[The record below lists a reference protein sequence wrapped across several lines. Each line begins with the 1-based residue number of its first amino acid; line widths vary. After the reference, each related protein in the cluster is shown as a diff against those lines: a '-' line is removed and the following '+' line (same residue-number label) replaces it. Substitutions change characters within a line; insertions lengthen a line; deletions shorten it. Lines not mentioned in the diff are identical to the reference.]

1 MGSIIMA
8 LPSGSVADLSNDIL
22 EDDLVHP
29 YKTRR
34 ERLRRFGIDREWAV
48 YPNKLSARQ
57 PRLS

>member
-1 MGSIIMA
+1 MGSIITA

-34 ERLRRFGIDREWAV
+34 ERLRLFGIDRE
-48 YPNKLSARQ
+48 
-57 PRLS
+57 